1 MIGSKKPYRRLPGL
15 GRQVQSY
22 TRLWLGADHLLWVES
37 TGFSERYKRFYFRDI
52 QAIIIRKTD
61 RGKIMNYILG
71 SLAGIGYL
79 IGWSAGAVWSVFFGF
94 MGSLFLLILFSN
106 WLLGPT
112 CVCYLRPAV
121 QTEELK
127 SLNRL
132 RTARKVLRRLQ
143 PQLTVAQ
150 GIPSAE
156 ELPIRQPES
165 EGGQPPAA
173 AIPVGDRIPQATGEQ
188 VIPPPVVS
196 ASDQPV
202 PGNE

>member
-37 TGFSERYKRFYFRDI
+37 TGFSERYKRFYFRDN
-52 QAIIIRKTD
+52 QDIIIRKAD

-71 SLAGIGYL
+71 SLARIGYL
-79 IGWSAGAVWSVFFGF
+79 IGWSAGAMWSLFFGF
-94 MGSLFLLILFSN
+94 MSSLFLLILFLN

-112 CVCYLRPAV
+112 CVCYLRTAV

-132 RTARKVLRRLQ
+132 RKARQVLRRLQ
-143 PQLTVAQ
+143 PQLAVAQ
-150 GIPSAE
+150 GIPPTEE
-156 ELPIRQPES
+156 ELSNRQPES
-165 EGGQPPAA
+165 EGGRPPAA
-173 AIPVGDRIPQATGEQ
+173 AILSASVPQATGEQ
-188 VIPPPVVS
+188 SFPRR
-196 ASDQPV
+196 
-202 PGNE
+202 

>member
-37 TGFSERYKRFYFRDI
+37 TGFSERYKRFYFRDN
-52 QAIIIRKTD
+52 QDIIIRKAD

-71 SLAGIGYL
+71 SLARIGYL
-79 IGWSAGAVWSVFFGF
+79 IGWSAGAMWSLFFGF
-94 MGSLFLLILFSN
+94 MSSLFLLILFLN

-112 CVCYLRPAV
+112 CVCYLRTAV

-132 RTARKVLRRLQ
+132 RKARQVLRRLQ
-143 PQLTVAQ
+143 PQLAVAQ
-150 GIPSAE
+150 GIPPTEE
-156 ELPIRQPES
+156 ELSNRQPES
-165 EGGQPPAA
+165 EGGRPPAA
-173 AIPVGDRIPQATGEQ
+173 AIPVGVGFLRQLE
-188 VIPPPVVS
+188 S
-196 ASDQPV
+196 RSFRRR
-202 PGNE
+202 